1 VLSSDRLPCFTITAA
16 ISLAV
21 SCASLLTASTATT
34 LPTMLTLL
42 PLHTAAVLRCEQAPT
57 ITVTRVSLTDPLY
70 KHRLHWSTT
79 VVPRL
84 YAFANLVYSL
94 RADDAARYSFLS
106 SSRIEQLQLVASQC
120 PHFAPLLQRE
130 LDAAAAAA
138 AASAAAA
145 AAEREAAETA
155 AAVAAVATAEAA
167 AGATS
172 ASAGS
177 SGDAAAAAVLPRTP
191 EPLRRTLS
199 KQRSVAAAAAPATPG
214 SSSSS
219 VCIVSPPRGSAHNA
233 VKSPRKGK
241 GKGRAAATPQKK
253 SPQKCVTDYFTV
265 VSSKV
270 TATAA
275 GSISIASSSN
285 STADAA
291 SAGEQEAVLLA
302 QELALEAFLSA
313 KEEASRAAAAA
324 AVAAQTN
331 R

>member
-1 VLSSDRLPCFTITAA
+1 
-16 ISLAV
+16 
-21 SCASLLTASTATT
+21 
-34 LPTMLTLL
+34 
-42 PLHTAAVLRCEQAPT
+42 
-57 ITVTRVSLTDPLY
+57 
-70 KHRLHWSTT
+70 
-79 VVPRL
+79 VPRL

-120 PHFAPLLQRE
+120 PHFAPLLQQE
-130 LDAAAAAA
+130 LDAAAAATAAA
-138 AASAAAA
+138 AASAAASAAA

-172 ASAGS
+172 ASAGT

-199 KQRSVAAAAAPATPG
+199 KQRSVAAAAPATPG
-214 SSSSS
+214 SSRSS

-253 SPQKCVTDYFTV
+253 SPQKCVTDYFAV
-265 VSSKV
+265 VSSKA
-270 TATAA
+270 TATGA
-275 GSISIASSSN
+275 GSSTANISN
-285 STADAA
+285 SAGAA
-291 SAGEQEAVLLA
+291 SAGEQEAVVLA

-313 KEEASRAAAAA
+313 REEASKAAAAA
-324 AVAAQTN
+324 AAAAQAD
-331 R
+331 RC